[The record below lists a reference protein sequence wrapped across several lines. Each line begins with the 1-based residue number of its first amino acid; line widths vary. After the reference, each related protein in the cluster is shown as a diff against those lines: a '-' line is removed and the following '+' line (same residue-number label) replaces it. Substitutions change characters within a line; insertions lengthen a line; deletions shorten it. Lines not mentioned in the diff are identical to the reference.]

1 VPARGAIE
9 IAVVGSGPSGLAAG
23 FRLQQAGYRVRLFE
37 AESYVGGK
45 MRTVRR
51 DGFVIDEGA
60 GILTSGYRQMLAIAE
75 SAGLGGEVVGG
86 GSVFGFAR
94 GDRVHELDADHV
106 LRSAARFE
114 LLSGRSKLAMVK
126 LVGDVARFRGKLDF
140 EDLSRAADWDTE
152 SAGDYAR
159 RRLGEELHE
168 YVVDATV
175 RGLVGS
181 DADRVS
187 KLDFL
192 FSFAKFVGVKLVAFR
207 DGMGSYAEHLAGR
220 FDVEVGAP
228 VAAVEERGGE
238 VAVTWRPPTGSE
250 RTDRFAGCVLAV
262 PAGAAA
268 ALRPDLDAERA
279 EFLRGVRYTTIVNA
293 SVALSKAPTGV
304 RSSVINVPRSVHPGL
319 VVITVD
325 HNKAPGRTP
334 AGKGLL
340 GLYTHT
346 DWAEE
351 LFDQDDALI
360 TKQLVDAAER
370 VIPNVGSDVEFA
382 TVSRWRPM
390 VPHSHPGHYR
400 RLAGFNTIR
409 KERDHLV
416 QLAGDYFSCPNVN
429 SATAAG
435 ERAARD
441 LIAALNGPTV

>member
-1 VPARGAIE
+1 MRDAVE
-9 IAVVGSGPSGLAAG
+9 VAVVGSGPSGLAAG
-23 FRLQQAGYRVRLFE
+23 FRLQQAGFRVRLFE
-37 AESYVGGK
+37 AEGYVGGK

-60 GILTSGYRQMLAIAE
+60 GILTSGYRQMLAIAHT
-75 SAGLGGEVVGG
+75 AGLGDEIVGG

-94 GDRVHELDADHV
+94 GDRVHELDAEHL
-106 LRSAARFE
+106 LRSAARFG
-114 LLSGRSKLAMVK
+114 LLSGRSKRAMVK
-126 LVGDVARFRGKLDF
+126 LVADVARFRAKLDF
-140 EDLSRAADWDTE
+140 EDLSLAADWDTE

-159 RRLGEELHE
+159 RRLGEESHE

-192 FSFAKFVGVKLVAFR
+192 FSFAKFIGVKLVAFR
-207 DGMGSYAEHLAGR
+207 DGMGSYADHLARR

-228 VAAVEERGGE
+228 VVAVEERGGE
-238 VAVTWRPPTGSE
+238 VAVTWRPSGGDE

-268 ALRPDLDAERA
+268 RLRPDLDSDRA
-279 EFLRGVRYTTIVNA
+279 EFLRGVRYTTIVNV
-293 SVALSKAPTGV
+293 SVALSRAPAGV
-304 RSSVINVPRSVHPGL
+304 RASVINVPRSVHPGL
-319 VVITVD
+319 VVVTVD
-325 HNKAPGRTP
+325 HHKAPGRAP

-351 LFDQDDALI
+351 LFDQDDDLV
-360 TKQLVDAAER
+360 TKQLIEAGEW
-370 VIPNVGSDVEFA
+370 VIPGFGADVEFA

-390 VPHSHPGHYR
+390 VPESCPGHYR
-400 RLAGFNTIR
+400 RLAAFNVIR
-409 KERDHLV
+409 RQQDQLI

-441 LIAALNGPTV
+441 LITALSQASA